1 MPAIAREKFREPNAA
16 PKIHSLLTRQAATR
30 ATAAGAA
37 KATAEKCRFHA
48 GF

>member
-1 MPAIAREKFREPNAA
+1 MSAIARDKFREPNAA
-16 PKIHSLLTRQAATR
+16 PKIYFLLTRQAATR
-30 ATAAGAA
+30 DAAAGVA